1 MKSTT
6 LLIIDDHK
14 VVREGLKYILNQ
26 SQRFDFKIDEAEN
39 ANEALVRLSS
49 FSYDIIL
56 MDIKLREESGIDL
69 TRQILGKY
77 PEVLILAL
85 SMHDEESVIREMLDA
100 GAKGY
105 VLKNIGS
112 EELEKA
118 FLTIMGGDS
127 YFSNEVSQKLMNPE
141 RVDRASYEFARGK
154 MLITKRER
162 QILQLISEELT
173 NEEISVKL
181 GLSKR
186 TIDSHRQKMLV
197 KLGLKNT
204 AGLIK
209 FGMKN
214 NLIDVLDA

>member
-6 LLIIDDHK
+6 LLIVDDHR

-39 ANEALVRLSS
+39 AAEALARVGS
-49 FSYDIIL
+49 FTYDIIL

-69 TRQILGKY
+69 TRQILSKY
-77 PEVLILAL
+77 PDTSILAL
-85 SMHDEESVIREMLDA
+85 SMHDEESVIRDMLEA

-105 VLKNIGS
+105 VLKNIGA

-162 QILQLISEELT
+162 QILQLISEEMT

-214 NLIDVLDA
+214 NLIDVLED